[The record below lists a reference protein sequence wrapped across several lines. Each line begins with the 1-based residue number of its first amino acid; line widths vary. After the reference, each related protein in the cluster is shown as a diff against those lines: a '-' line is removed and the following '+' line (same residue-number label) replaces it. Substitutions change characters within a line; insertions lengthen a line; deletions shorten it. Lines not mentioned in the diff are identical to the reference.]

1 MPETNESRR
10 EFLKLVGYVPPI
22 VLTLSVMPAYAQGGS
37 GFIEDRL
44 NGNNGI
50 GNFNDPPPPGIEK
63 QGLPQND
70 EIIVGPPGGGVGGPD
85 YNGGGPK

>member
-1 MPETNESRR
+1 MNESRR
-10 EFLKLVGYVPPI
+10 DFLKLAGYAAPVI
-22 VLTLSVMPAYAQGGS
+22 ITLNAMPAYAQAGS
-37 GFIEDRL
+37 GLVEERL
-44 NGNNGI
+44 RGNNGI
-50 GNFNDPPPPGIEK
+50 GNFEDPAPPGIAK